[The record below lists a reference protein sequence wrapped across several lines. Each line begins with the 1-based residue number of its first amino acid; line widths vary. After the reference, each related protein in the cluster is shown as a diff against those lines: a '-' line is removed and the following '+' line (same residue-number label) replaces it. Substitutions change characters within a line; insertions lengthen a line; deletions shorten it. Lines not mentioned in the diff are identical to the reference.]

1 MEKFKHLTKDKLSN
15 ACGRIFDI
23 QSGLYGLGSL
33 FEYQSSDACFSTSEL
48 FGIGQL
54 LKQISHELSIQEDI
68 LRCGYDSRAVKK
80 ETKGK

>member
-1 MEKFKHLTKDKLSN
+1 MAKFKHLTKDKLSN

-54 LKQISHELSIQEDI
+54 LKQISHELVITRPLHENRGCDLMSIRI
-68 LRCGYDSRAVKK
+68 
-80 ETKGK
+80 